1 MTPPPRITLA
11 DYFMGRD
18 DDFPDEL
25 TEQIRVNAAVTVERV
40 NQMLEVYAK
49 ATGDARRR
57 KVNSGW
63 RPLAINMRVRGS
75 AMRSKHLSGEAC
87 DLDDLDGSLDRW
99 AGSKPGLDELA
110 RIGLWLEHPDAT
122 PTWCHVQT
130 VPPGSG
136 NRVFRP

>member
-1 MTPPPRITLA
+1 MKITLA

-18 DDFPDEL
+18 ADFPEEL
-25 TEQIRVNAAVTVERV
+25 TDQIRVNAALTVERV
-40 NQMLEVYAK
+40 NYLLEAYAK
-49 ATGDARRR
+49 ATGDTRAR

-63 RPLAINMRVRGS
+63 RPLAVNMRVRGS
-75 AMRSKHLSGEAC
+75 AMTSRHLTGQAC
-87 DLDDLDGSLDRW
+87 DLDDFNGSLDRW
-99 AGSKPGLDELA
+99 CASKAGLDELA

-130 VPPGSG
+130 VPPRSG